1 MARAK
6 QDSLRYSGFEM
17 ERLTLALLISLLL
30 HLAIWGGY
38 EGGKKLGWWEKLR
51 QLTQA
56 HQAAKKNPPPP
67 PVTQQAEEP
76 EIFVDVSHAEPDP
89 PKQTKYYSN
98 KNSIAANPNAHR
110 DEKQPELNG
119 KQKLVPKT
127 EDAPRLVKLQPTPPP
142 QPAQPPEKPQE
153 QPAPEVPPA
162 KPAPPNDPMSL
173 GDLHLAKITD
183 ATTANQ
189 QQPQQPTQAPRE
201 RPRTL
206 KAAQAQQPQLPGQ
219 QMQQAGGV
227 RRQRLW
233 SSLDARATPFGDY
246 DRAIVEAVT
255 DHWYALLD
263 SRHFA
268 QDRTGKV
275 ILKFKLKYDGTITEM
290 QPLESTVGETLNYV
304 CQEAIEEAAPFAAW
318 PPDMRRMIADNYREI
333 SFVFYYY

>member
-6 QDSLRYSGFEM
+6 QDSLRYSSFET

-30 HLAIWGGY
+30 HLAVWGGY

-51 QLTQA
+51 QLTQT
-56 HQAAKKNPPPP
+56 HQAAKKNPPAPA
-67 PVTQQAEEP
+67 VQQTEEP
-76 EIFVDVSHAEPDP
+76 EIFVDVSHAEPEP

-119 KQKLVPKT
+119 KQKMVPKT
-127 EDAPRLVKLQPTPPP
+127 EDTPRLVKLQPTPPP
-142 QPAQPPEKPQE
+142 QPAQPQEK
-153 QPAPEVPPA
+153 PAPETPPA

-173 GDLHLAKITD
+173 GDLQLAKTTD
-183 ATTANQ
+183 ANAAN
-189 QQPQQPTQAPRE
+189 PQQAQPPQRE